1 MSIEPSRYSMGRGNR
16 INFTSGPRGRRRRM
30 LGAAVG
36 SVAHAQTG
44 SVDNAIDALGS
55 IERRQIT
62 GRRRR
67 RRRRRS

>member
-1 MSIEPSRYSMGRGNR
+1 MTRMGRGNR

-30 LGAAVG
+30 LDAAVG

-44 SVDNAIDALGS
+44 SADNAVRSVDALGS

-62 GRRRR
+62 RRRR

>member
-1 MSIEPSRYSMGRGNR
+1 
-16 INFTSGPRGRRRRM
+16 M